1 MNKIWLQIRRLP
13 DVKRPCNRITDV
25 SLMGTFSWKS
35 QAETST
41 KIKVRKPKFL
51 DELFLKNIENS

>member
-1 MNKIWLQIRRLP
+1 MNKIWLQIRRLQ

-25 SLMGTFSWKS
+25 SLMGTFSWES

-41 KIKVRKPKFL
+41 KIKARKFL